1 MPSFVT
7 HVQEDKAVVEALLRL
22 ANDKN
27 LSGGRLS
34 VNTDFGAAKWAHDA
48 ALPESVAQA
57 VKLGIQVLN
66 SATVTFSGA
75 GNAALNVVWTR
86 RPAGQLPLV
95 SITPNEWKEQ
105 GLALYVTRCVR
116 EAFEAVVDD
125 PSFNRLLR
133 DDTQQAYAEFLSVSS
148 RLARFNEQVAESI
161 SARRLELEGEYRA
174 REKALA
180 EEHAERT
187 REAESRAEA
196 AIAKATSELAD
207 ERNALAAAHKAREES
222 LVAREKE
229 VDALA
234 ARHDR
239 RRLRDEM
246 KQVLK
251 AREETFELT
260 AATQKKRTW
269 IHVVCLVTAALLITF
284 ALLPVDLAPK
294 SVPEAARGW
303 FEVVRRSLF
312 FMGSAGL
319 VTFYLRWQNAWFKQ
333 HADTEFHLRQFSLD
347 VDRASWLVETV
358 TDLREKEG
366 IAVPERLL
374 EALTVGLFEPRDRG
388 GEETEPTVE
397 TLARTL
403 MASDRVKLSVAGQ
416 EVEISGR
423 RIRGELS

>member
-1 MPSFVT
+1 VSTEFGSFSWQSSETPPSAL
-7 HVQEDKAVVEALLRL
+7 DAVVAKGLEVL
-22 ANDKN
+22 
-27 LSGGRLS
+27 
-34 VNTDFGAAKWAHDA
+34 TTAAIAI
-48 ALPESVAQA
+48 SRQ
-57 VKLGIQVLN
+57 N
-66 SATVTFSGA
+66 AT
-75 GNAALNVVWTR
+75 LNVGWSR
-86 RPAGQLPLV
+86 RSGQLPHLTV
-95 SITPNEWKEQ
+95 TGNKWHDQ
-105 GLALYVTRCVR
+105 AL
-116 EAFEAVVDD
+116 AFEVIKLARDAFQVAVDD
-125 PSFNRLLR
+125 PSFTRLLHE
-133 DDTQQAYAEFLSVSS
+133 DTQQAYAEFLSVSS
-148 RLARFNEQVAESI
+148 RLARFNEQVADSI

-174 REKALA
+174 REKTLA

-187 REAESRAEA
+187 REAASRAEA
-196 AIAKATSELAD
+196 AIAKAANELAD
-207 ERNALAAAHKAREES
+207 ERKTLAAAHKAREES

-239 RRLRDEM
+239 RKLRDEM

-269 IHVVCLVTAALLITF
+269 IHVVCLVSAALLITF

-319 VTFYLRWQNAWFKQ
+319 LAFYLRWQNAWFKQ

-374 EALTVGLFEPRDRG
+374 EALSAGLFEPRDRAA
-388 GEETEPTVE
+388 EENEQTVE
-397 TLARTL
+397 TLARAL
-403 MASDRVKLSVAGQ
+403 LASDRVKLNVAGQ
-416 EVEISGR
+416 ELELSGR
-423 RIRGELS
+423 QLRKVGRE